1 MSAPGAAQSATLG
14 HMTERERLAGL
25 VQRIMDGDYATDDE
39 VERLVAEFQ
48 AGVLRPGAD
57 DLIFYWRDEFDHEPT
72 AAEVVERALAYRP
85 IEL

>member
-1 MSAPGAAQSATLG
+1 MS
-14 HMTERERLAGL
+14 ERERLTGL

-48 AGVLRPGAD
+48 GGVLRPGAS
-57 DLIFYWRDEFDHEPT
+57 DLIFYWQDEFDHEPT

-85 IEL
+85 MEL

>member
-25 VQRIMDGDYATDDE
+25 VQRIMDGDYSTGEEA
-39 VERLVAEFQ
+39 ERLVAEFQ
-48 AGVLRPGAD
+48 AGVLRPGASG
-57 DLIFYWRDEFDHEPT
+57 LIFYWRDEFDHEPT